1 MKVIICGAGRVGTSI
16 AAYLSREA
24 HHEIILIDTQP
35 DLVAMA
41 SERFDIKG
49 VAGHASHPETLV
61 KAGVKDADVVI
72 AVTELDEVN
81 MVATQVAHSLFNVPK
96 KIARLRDQSYLD
108 AQWSNLFSRNHM
120 PIDSII
126 SPEVEVANAIIQRL
140 SIPGTTND
148 IILANG
154 AAHCIGI
161 ACDDDCP
168 LLNTQLKQLPTLF
181 SDLDFSVM
189 AIFRGYDS
197 IPVTDDAQFMA
208 GDEVYVLAPEGN
220 LDRIRA
226 IFGHYEQQAHSFAI
240 IGGGNIGARVAQSIK
255 RQNKKHSVKLVE
267 AGKQRANDLATEL
280 SGMGIT
286 VINGDG
292 LDQTIVEEAG
302 IAATDTCVL
311 VTNDDECNVIG
322 GIIAKKQG
330 CGRVISLVNKVD
342 YASLAYDLGLDTLI
356 NPSAI
361 TVSTIL
367 RQVRKGRIRNIHTI
381 RDGALE
387 VIEAEIAENA
397 RIVGMSQTDLLA
409 VNANIRIGAIVR
421 GGVFT
426 CTHDDTTIQAGDML
440 VLAMPQSCAGE
451 VESLFSAAVEIY

>member
-1 MKVIICGAGRVGTSI
+1 MKVIICGAGRVGSSI
-16 AAYLSREA
+16 AAYLSREP
-24 HHEIILIDTQP
+24 HHEIILIDTQG
-35 DLVAMA
+35 DLVSKA
-41 SERFDIKG
+41 SEIYDVKG
-49 VAGHASHPETLV
+49 VTGHAAHPDVLV
-61 KAGVKDADVVI
+61 RAGVREADAII

-96 KIARLRDQSYLD
+96 KIARLRAPSYLD

-126 SPEVEVANAIIQRL
+126 SPEYEVANAIIQRL

-148 IILANG
+148 IILTG
-154 AAHCIGI
+154 GGVHCIGLT
-161 ACDDDCP
+161 CEDDCP

-181 SDLDFSVM
+181 SDLDFSII

-197 IPVTDDAQFMA
+197 IPVTEDAQFRP
-208 GDEVYVLAPEGN
+208 GDEVYVLAKEDD
-220 LDRIRA
+220 LDRVRA
-226 IFGHYEQQAHSFAI
+226 IFGHHERQSHSFVI

-267 AGKQRANDLATEL
+267 ANKDRATFLAADIA
-280 SGMGIT
+280 GQGIT
-286 VINGDG
+286 IIQGDG
-292 LDQTIVEEAG
+292 LDQNIVNEAE
-302 IAATDTCVL
+302 IARTDTAIL

-322 GIIAKKQG
+322 GVIAKKQG
-330 CGRVISLVNKVD
+330 CERVISLVNKVE

-387 VIEAEIAENA
+387 VLEAEIPDNA
-397 RIVGMSQTDLLA
+397 KIVGMNQQDLSDL
-409 VNANIRIGAIVR
+409 NPNIRIGAVIR
-421 GGVFT
+421 GEEITIASPAGA
-426 CTHDDTTIQAGDML
+426 IQAGDKV
-440 VLAMPQSCAGE
+440 VLSVPQSCASELEGL
-451 VESLFSAAVEIY
+451 VSAHVEIY